1 VKWQIGDVTITKVLE
16 AELHWP
22 FRALLPEVDEALVAK
37 VDWLRPSFVDDDGKM
52 ILSMHA
58 LVVESQGRTIVVDT
72 CIGNDKDRPTRPFN
86 QRSGPFLDDL
96 AAAGF
101 PRERVDTVLCT
112 HLHVDHVGW
121 NTMLVDG
128 AWVPTFPNARYLFGR
143 TEFEHWSAHP
153 EVEIFGDVMSDSV
166 QPIVDAGLADL
177 VSSEHRITDE
187 VSLEPTVGHTPGH
200 HSVVVSSG
208 GERAVITGDMTHHP
222 IQFAYPGITSSADT
236 DSPQANATRQ
246 SFVDRYC
253 DTPTLIIG
261 THFATPTAGRIV
273 RDGDRYRFAS

>member
-1 VKWQIGDVTITKVLE
+1 MKWQIGDVTITKVLE